1 MVAKNVIGAS
11 RAKNFMKKKEKKT
24 SCPMH
29 VHLKSEE
36 SSILDEYTFI
46 ADEKYESLTI
56 RPHY

>member
-1 MVAKNVIGAS
+1 
-11 RAKNFMKKKEKKT
+11 
-24 SCPMH
+24 MH
-29 VHLKSEE
+29 VRLKSEE

>member
-36 SSILDEYTFI
+36 SSILDE
-46 ADEKYESLTI
+46 
-56 RPHY
+56 

>member
-11 RAKNFMKKKEKKT
+11 RNKKLHEKKGKKT

-29 VHLKSEE
+29 VRLKSEE